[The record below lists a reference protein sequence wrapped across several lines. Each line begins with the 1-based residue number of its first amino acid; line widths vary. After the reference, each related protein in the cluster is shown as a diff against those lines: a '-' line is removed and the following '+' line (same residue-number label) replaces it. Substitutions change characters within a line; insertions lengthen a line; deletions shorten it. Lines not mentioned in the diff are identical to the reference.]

1 MIKVI
6 EIVQQEVQSAARVLF
21 LPFEKTIAR
30 ASMRSY
36 RLGYFSGLLI
46 LFANCFLV
54 FLLAWVSI
62 PAAHAEDTACEA
74 TGATH
79 IWVSPLNPK
88 IDEPFKIMAVST
100 DGPASELV
108 LIDSQDQRMSLQ
120 SQRRGGPP
128 WGLIAVL
135 EKLNEGRYR
144 IEANRNGKL
153 IACHTLTLG
162 GSDQQ
167 ERLQAW
173 NLATEAFYSA
183 WIEALFGAPPEENLS
198 FNSLEPFLRNT
209 ERNFLHNYLGINE
222 DNNLP
227 LTPDCADLPYTLRA
241 YFAWKTG
248 LPIAFRACGRGSAKA
263 PPYCGTPTIMTEFT
277 SGISSQASF
286 KKFSRRLVD
295 TVHSGSA
302 RTGLADESTDLYP
315 IPLNRETL
323 WPGTVYADPYGH
335 ILVLVEWVPQT
346 VDRPGMLLAVDAQPD
361 NSVARKRIWEGTLLF
376 ANTENAGPGFKAFR
390 PLISTS
396 PGKWRT
402 LANDELLN
410 HLDFTAFSL
419 EQDYLT
425 PDDFY
430 ATLAKLINPS
440 GLDPVQVYEATL
452 AALVEQIEARINS
465 IDNGE
470 AYFRKNPR
478 SVISMPSGAAI
489 FQALG
494 PWEDYST
501 PSRDMR
507 LIIAINVLN
516 SLPEKIVR
524 HPELFVLKDKN
535 PEEAKGEI
543 EQYHAKRIQEHNI
556 HYTRMDGSPW
566 ELSVAEVLARKPA
579 YEMAY
584 NPNDCA
590 EIRWGAKP
598 DTEEYST
605 CRRYAP
611 AEQRAK
617 MEKYRI
623 WFREVRRPVQ

>member
-1 MIKVI
+1 
-6 EIVQQEVQSAARVLF
+6 
-21 LPFEKTIAR
+21 
-30 ASMRSY
+30 MRSY
-36 RLGYFSGLLI
+36 RLGYFLCLLPRST
-46 LFANCFLV
+46 NYFLAC
-54 FLLAWVSI
+54 LLGWSSI
-62 PAAHAEDTACEA
+62 STALAENTVCEE

-79 IWVSPLNPK
+79 IWTSPLNPK
-88 IDEPFKIMAVST
+88 IDEPIKIMVVST
-100 DGPASELV
+100 DGPASELT
-108 LIDSQDQRMSLQ
+108 LIDSQGQRILLQ
-120 SQRRGGPP
+120 TRRRGGPP
-128 WGLIAVL
+128 WSLTAEL
-135 EKLNEGRYR
+135 EKLNEGQYR
-144 IEANRNGKL
+144 IEANRDGKL
-153 IACHTLTLG
+153 IACHFFTLG
-162 GSDQQ
+162 GSGLQ
-167 ERLQAW
+167 ERSQAW

-183 WIEALFGAPPEENLS
+183 WIEALFGVPPGENLS
-198 FNSLEPFLRNT
+198 FNSLEPVLRNT

-263 PPYCGTPTIMTEFT
+263 PPYCGTPIIMTEFT
-277 SGISSQASF
+277 RGISSQANF

-295 TVHSGSA
+295 IVHSGSA

-315 IPLNRETL
+315 ILLSRETL

-346 VDRPGMLLAVDAQPD
+346 ADRPGMLLAVDAQPD

-376 ANTENAGPGFKAFR
+376 ANTKNAGPGFKAFR
-390 PLISTS
+390 PLIPTA

-402 LANDELLN
+402 LSNDELID
-410 HLDFTAFSL
+410 HPEFTSFSL

-430 ATLAKLINPS
+430 ARLIKLINPD
-440 GLDPVQVYEATL
+440 GLDPKETYEATL
-452 AALVEQIEARINS
+452 TALIEQIETRVTS
-465 IDNGE
+465 VDNGE
-470 AYFRKNPR
+470 AYFRKNQR
-478 SVISMPSGAAI
+478 SVIPMPSGAAI
-489 FQALG
+489 FQTIG

-516 SLPEKIVR
+516 GLPGKIVR
-524 HPELFVLKDKN
+524 HPELFVLKDKT
-535 PEEAKGEI
+535 PEEAKAEI
-543 EQYHAKRIQEHNI
+543 EQYHAKRIQERNI
-556 HYTRMDGSPW
+556 RYTRTDGSSW

-598 DTEEYST
+598 DTVEYGT

-617 MEKYRI
+617 MEQYRV
-623 WFREVRRPVQ
+623 WFREMRRPVQ

>member
-1 MIKVI
+1 
-6 EIVQQEVQSAARVLF
+6 
-21 LPFEKTIAR
+21 
-30 ASMRSY
+30 MRSC
-36 RLGYFSGLLI
+36 RLGYFLCVLSRSTNYYL
-46 LFANCFLV
+46 AC
-54 FLLAWVSI
+54 LLAWASI
-62 PAAHAEDTACEA
+62 SVALAEDTVCEE

-88 IDEPFKIMAVST
+88 IDQPFKIMAVST

-108 LIDSQDQRMSLQ
+108 LIDSQGQRTPLQ
-120 SQRRGGPP
+120 FRRRGGPP
-128 WGLIAVL
+128 WSLTAGL
-135 EKLNEGRYR
+135 EKLNEGQYR
-144 IEANRNGKL
+144 IEANRDGKL

-162 GSDQQ
+162 RSGQQ
-167 ERLQAW
+167 ERPQAW

-209 ERNFLHNYLGINE
+209 ERNFLHNHLGINE

-277 SGISSQASF
+277 RGISSQANF

-302 RTGLADESTDLYP
+302 RTGLTDESTDLYP
-315 IPLNRETL
+315 IPLSRETL

-390 PLISTS
+390 PLISMS

-402 LANDELLN
+402 LANDELID
-410 HLDFTAFSL
+410 HLEFTAFSL

-452 AALVEQIEARINS
+452 TALVEQIETRVNS
-465 IDNGE
+465 VNNGE

-489 FQALG
+489 FQTLG

-524 HPELFVLKDKN
+524 HPELFALKDKN
-535 PEEAKGEI
+535 PEEAKAEI
-543 EQYHAKRIQEHNI
+543 EQYHSKRIQEHNI
-556 HYTRMDGSPW
+556 HYTRTDGSPW

-598 DTEEYST
+598 DTEEYAT

-617 MEKYRI
+617 MEQYRV

>member
-1 MIKVI
+1 VI
-6 EIVQQEVQSAARVLF
+6 EIVQQEVQSVAKVLF
-21 LPFEKTIAR
+21 LSFEKTIAG

-36 RLGYFSGLLI
+36 RLGYFPDLLAQS
-46 LFANCFLV
+46 ANYFLV
-54 FLLAWVSI
+54 CMLAWISI
-62 PAAHAEDTACEA
+62 PAVHAEDTACEA
-74 TGATH
+74 TGATR

-88 IDEPFKIMAVST
+88 IDEPVKIMVVST
-100 DGPASELV
+100 DGPASELI
-108 LIDSQDQRMSLQ
+108 LIDSQGQRISPQ
-120 SQRRGGPP
+120 SRRRGGPP
-128 WGLIAVL
+128 WSLIAGL
-135 EKLNEGRYR
+135 ERLNAGQYR
-144 IEANRNGKL
+144 IETNRDGKL

-162 GSDQQ
+162 GSGQQ
-167 ERLQAW
+167 ERPQAW
-173 NLATEAFYSA
+173 NFATEAFYSA

-198 FNSLEPFLRNT
+198 FNSLEPLLRNT
-209 ERNFLHNYLGINE
+209 ERNFLHNFLGINE

-248 LPIAFRACGRGSAKA
+248 LPIAFRTCGRGSAKA
-263 PPYCGTPTIMTEFT
+263 PPYCATPTIMTEFT
-277 SGISSQASF
+277 RGISSQANF

-315 IPLNRETL
+315 ISLSRETL

-346 VDRPGMLLAVDAQPD
+346 VNRPGMLLAVDAQPD

-390 PLISTS
+390 PLISTL

-402 LANDELLN
+402 LANDELID
-410 HLDFTAFSL
+410 HPEFTSFSL

-430 ATLAKLINPS
+430 AALAKLINPS

-452 AALVEQIEARINS
+452 TALVEQIETRVNS
-465 IDNGE
+465 VDNGE

-478 SVISMPSGAAI
+478 SVIPMPSGAAI
-489 FQALG
+489 FQTLG

-516 SLPEKIVR
+516 GLPEKIVR
-524 HPELFVLKDKN
+524 HPELFVLKDKT
-535 PEEAKGEI
+535 PEEAKAEI
-543 EQYHAKRIQEHNI
+543 EQYHAKRIQERNI
-556 HYTRMDGSPW
+556 RYTRTDGSPW
-566 ELSVAEVLARKPA
+566 ELSVAEILARKPA

-598 DTEEYST
+598 DTEEYAT

-617 MEKYRI
+617 MEQYRV